1 MAPSLFRKRHEAED
15 IIPIPGP
22 LEAAAISASGRDR
35 LENLQQFE
43 KSHKFDPNLPI
54 DDLTDVDAAIA
65 TGNAEKGIEI
75 EHALMEDNSPYPEVR
90 AVVRNYDVDVPANTI
105 RAWVIGLVLCTIGSG
120 INMLFSLRNP
130 SITVSTYVV
139 QLVAYPLGLGWDLI
153 MPDREWNLWGLKF
166 NLKPGKFNYKE
177 HVVIVAMSNVRPI
190 STLTQAMANLVS
202 RLLTVVVFFMRLMS
216 SWPSRSFTVKNSAGH
231 SRFSSASQLSALD
244 MDWLDWRVVSWCG
257 LLQ

>member
-22 LEAAAISASGRDR
+22 LETVSASGRDY

-90 AVVRNYDVDVPANTI
+90 SVVRNYDVDVPANTI
-105 RAWVIGLVLCTIGSG
+105 RAWTIGLILCTIGSG
-120 INMLFSLRNP
+120 VNMLFSLRNP
-130 SITVSTYVV
+130 SVTVTTYVV

-153 MPDREWNLWGLKF
+153 MPDREWTLFGLKF

-177 HVVIVAMSNVRPI
+177 HVVIVAMSNVCTVFLFLISITNSNRRPTVAVF
-190 STLTQAMANLVS
+190 STQLMYSSRSKSSTAKSLAGLSRSYLAS
-202 RLLTVVVFFMRLMS
+202 RLF
-216 SWPSRSFTVKNSAGH
+216 
-231 SRFSSASQLSALD
+231 ALD
-244 MDWLDWRVVSWCG
+244 MDWLDLPVAFWCG
-257 LLQ
+257 RLL